1 MEKLYI
7 NTEDR
12 KDIVTLEEI
21 KKRYIDINET
31 DNGFEE
37 YVKSGFLNGI
47 TVEYIE
53 LQTDLQEIGKTILRR
68 HVELLK
74 ENGEDW
80 HCGRYSRN
88 KALEDAIKEVCLLE
102 SDGSYY

>member
-7 NTEDR
+7 NTENR

-21 KKRYIDINET
+21 KKRYVDINET

-47 TVEYIE
+47 TVEYVE
-53 LQTDLQEIGKTILRR
+53 LQTNFQEIGKAILRR
-68 HVELLK
+68 HIELLK
-74 ENGEDW
+74 ENREDW
-80 HCGRYSRN
+80 NCGKYSTN

-102 SDGSYY
+102 PNGSYY